1 MTLPRRQDWL
11 GAALLACG
19 LVTLAGPAGAQD
31 AVIHGRV
38 INDRG
43 EGLPVATVQIQELN
57 VGVFTNS
64 EGRYAMQIP
73 AARVTG
79 QTVMLRVR
87 TIGHKPATRQL
98 TLRAGEQT
106 QDFTLI
112 TDVNLLEA
120 VVVTGTQE
128 ATERVKVPFS
138 VTRVDASQL
147 PVAAEDPLRALQGKI
162 AANIVS
168 NSGRPGAQPSVLLR
182 GPTSINAQ
190 GRGQDPLYI
199 VDGVILNGALPD
211 FNSGDI
217 ESIEVVKGAAGAS
230 LYGARAGN
238 GVINITTKSGRRA
251 VEGVKFSA
259 RSEGGVSDV
268 ERDFGLA
275 RFQALVMDERDQQFC
290 QFVSQQPLCARTFDY
305 RAEQARINDYP
316 ADSATTTVGFPVDPG
331 ATISGNVLRQRFQIT
346 PWPGTS
352 YNAVNQVVQP
362 HAYINNSVDMT
373 GRFGGTRFYVSGS
386 NLTESGAICS
396 LQGFVRNSYSS
407 S

>member
-120 VVVTGTQE
+120 WS
-128 ATERVKVPFS
+128 R
-138 VTRVDASQL
+138 
-147 PVAAEDPLRALQGKI
+147 
-162 AANIVS
+162 
-168 NSGRPGAQPSVLLR
+168 
-182 GPTSINAQ
+182 
-190 GRGQDPLYI
+190 
-199 VDGVILNGALPD
+199 
-211 FNSGDI
+211 
-217 ESIEVVKGAAGAS
+217 
-230 LYGARAGN
+230 
-238 GVINITTKSGRRA
+238 GRRRRP
-251 VEGVKFSA
+251 SA
-259 RSEGGVSDV
+259 
-268 ERDFGLA
+268 
-275 RFQALVMDERDQQFC
+275 
-290 QFVSQQPLCARTFDY
+290 
-305 RAEQARINDYP
+305 
-316 ADSATTTVGFPVDPG
+316 
-331 ATISGNVLRQRFQIT
+331 
-346 PWPGTS
+346 
-352 YNAVNQVVQP
+352 
-362 HAYINNSVDMT
+362 
-373 GRFGGTRFYVSGS
+373 
-386 NLTESGAICS
+386 
-396 LQGFVRNSYSS
+396 
-407 S
+407 

>member
-138 VTRVDASQL
+138 VPVTTTASSRFTSVMSVKSCVCSPARRVSWRVAGLWPMVRTRSITVC
-147 PVAAEDPLRALQGKI
+147 PVTR
-162 AANIVS
+162 
-168 NSGRPGAQPSVLLR
+168 
-182 GPTSINAQ
+182 
-190 GRGQDPLYI
+190 
-199 VDGVILNGALPD
+199 
-211 FNSGDI
+211 
-217 ESIEVVKGAAGAS
+217 AAG
-230 LYGARAGN
+230 
-238 GVINITTKSGRRA
+238 
-251 VEGVKFSA
+251 
-259 RSEGGVSDV
+259 
-268 ERDFGLA
+268 
-275 RFQALVMDERDQQFC
+275 
-290 QFVSQQPLCARTFDY
+290 
-305 RAEQARINDYP
+305 
-316 ADSATTTVGFPVDPG
+316 
-331 ATISGNVLRQRFQIT
+331 
-346 PWPGTS
+346 
-352 YNAVNQVVQP
+352 
-362 HAYINNSVDMT
+362 
-373 GRFGGTRFYVSGS
+373 
-386 NLTESGAICS
+386 ICIA
-396 LQGFVRNSYSS
+396 
-407 S
+407 

>member
-79 QTVMLRVR
+79 QTVMLR
-87 TIGHKPATRQL
+87 
-98 TLRAGEQT
+98 
-106 QDFTLI
+106 
-112 TDVNLLEA
+112 
-120 VVVTGTQE
+120 
-128 ATERVKVPFS
+128 
-138 VTRVDASQL
+138 
-147 PVAAEDPLRALQGKI
+147 
-162 AANIVS
+162 
-168 NSGRPGAQPSVLLR
+168 

-199 VDGVILNGALPD
+199 VDGVIINGALPD
-211 FNSGDI
+211 INPGDI
-217 ESIEVVKGAAGAS
+217 ESVEVVKGAAGAS

-251 VEGVKFSA
+251 LEGVQFSA
-259 RSEGGVSDV
+259 RSEG
-268 ERDFGLA
+268 
-275 RFQALVMDERDQQFC
+275 
-290 QFVSQQPLCARTFDY
+290 
-305 RAEQARINDYP
+305 
-316 ADSATTTVGFPVDPG
+316 
-331 ATISGNVLRQRFQIT
+331 
-346 PWPGTS
+346 
-352 YNAVNQVVQP
+352 
-362 HAYINNSVDMT
+362 
-373 GRFGGTRFYVSGS
+373 
-386 NLTESGAICS
+386 
-396 LQGFVRNSYSS
+396 
-407 S
+407 